1 MKLINQRIELSFDLF
16 TLEYRKSVKIRSP
29 KTLVLLLK
37 FVTREI
43 KESFVSRTNVLLV
56 GTLISIGDVGLSM
69 VITGLWAPD

>member
-1 MKLINQRIELSFDLF
+1 M
-16 TLEYRKSVKIRSP
+16 
-29 KTLVLLLK
+29 VLLLK

-69 VITGLWAPD
+69 VITGLWAPDKDLVNFIETNIGNKNPGVRGSLL

>member
-1 MKLINQRIELSFDLF
+1 M
-16 TLEYRKSVKIRSP
+16 
-29 KTLVLLLK
+29 VLLLK